1 MEGLPEGMRGQLE
14 ALIVTAQEIRELA
27 FLSPPVITVVTD
39 TELEER
45 VRSSIEEE
53 TEDFPADESLYK
65 LLGLLAPD
73 ADLEQMLL
81 DLYGEQVGGFYDGE
95 TGEIVV
101 PAHEEGFSILQQ
113 ATMIHELVH
122 AITDQNFGFDAEFD
136 LMIDEERLD
145 EAAGFQALIE
155 GDAQLA
161 EVHWLQSLSQQEL
174 GRFIAESLQI
184 DTTSFDSAP
193 QFITDSLIFPYDTGL
208 AFTQHL
214 HDVGGWQAVN
224 EAYMTFPDLPG
235 STEQVITPDDYGRDL
250 PTKVEMPTIELVGYD
265 LERTSVW
272 GEEGFRVMLD
282 QVFSGS
288 VAAKA
293 ADGWGGD
300 SYHQWFDGEN
310 TAFLLIYQGDTER
323 DVEEMRA
330 TLLDYARGYVAEEDF
345 VWVDEEAGLLYFIAA
360 DEVPVGE
367 LIRDTLGLS

>member
-1 MEGLPEGMRGQLE
+1 MQAQLE

-39 TELEER
+39 AELEQR

-65 LLGLLAPD
+65 LLGLLAPE
-73 ADLEQMLL
+73 ADLEQILL
-81 DLYGEQVGGFYDGE
+81 DLYGEQVAGFYDGE

-161 EVHWLQSLSQQEL
+161 EVHWLQGLSQQEL

-184 DTTSFDSAP
+184 DTTSFDAAP
-193 QFITDSLIFPYDTGL
+193 QFIADSLIFPYDSGL

-214 HDVGGWQAVN
+214 HDLGGWQAVN
-224 EAYMTFPDLPG
+224 EAYTTFPDLPG

-250 PTKVEMPTIELVGYD
+250 PTKVEMPTIDLVGYD